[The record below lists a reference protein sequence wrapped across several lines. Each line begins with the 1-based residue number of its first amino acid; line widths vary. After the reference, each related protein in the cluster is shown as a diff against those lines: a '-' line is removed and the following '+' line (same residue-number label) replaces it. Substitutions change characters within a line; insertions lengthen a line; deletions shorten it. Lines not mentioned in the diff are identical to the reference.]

1 MNTQPEYDNDPL
13 REHLIPEM
21 AERAPSGFTG
31 KVMTI
36 VSLESRPVK
45 IREKLIK
52 RTLVPLISVTVTL
65 ILTGIVLLLPA
76 NSNEFGD
83 MPWMKI
89 IKDIS
94 IPAFKINLDS
104 LFSFAVPGYL
114 PYLFICIL
122 FLTFF
127 DRGLNSLFHRGKYK
141 S

>member
-1 MNTQPEYDNDPL
+1 MNTRQEYENDPL
-13 REHLIPEM
+13 REHLIPEL
-21 AERAPSGFTG
+21 AEKAPSGFTG

-36 VSLESRPVK
+36 ASLECKPVK

-52 RTLVPLISVTVTL
+52 RTLVPIISVTVTL

-76 NSNEFGD
+76 NSNEFAG

-89 IKDIS
+89 IKDLNLPS
-94 IPAFKINLDS
+94 VNINLDS
-104 LFSFAVPGYL
+104 LISFTVPGYL

-127 DRGLNSLFHRGKYK
+127 DRGLNSLFHKGR
-141 S
+141 